1 MIRSLIYIAILAGL
15 AFVATWF
22 ADQPGD
28 ITIHWGSQIY
38 EPRPIVA
45 LGILLAAT
53 FALMILWS
61 VLRFFL
67 RIPTL
72 ASIAM
77 RLRRRNKGYEAL
89 SQGMIAA
96 GAGDVS
102 TATRA
107 ARQAEKALGDDPLAL
122 LLKAQA
128 AQISGDNVTAETTFK
143 RMAELPAT
151 RLFGLRGLYAEAR
164 RRGDDAAAHAFA
176 LQAHDAAAL
185 PWAGQAIIER
195 HTMTDDWQ
203 SALDI
208 VERSFARKTIDR
220 KTADRQRAVLKV
232 GIGMDRQDRAP
243 DEALQIA
250 RESIKLAPD
259 LIPAYVLA
267 GRMLA
272 RKSDI
277 RRAAKVIES
286 GWKVMPHPDLA
297 AAYLDLRPGDSATD
311 RLGRA
316 QTLSKLNPDHRE
328 SRLLLARAAIDAKD
342 FTLARATMAPLVG
355 DASPRPTV
363 RVCLLMADLE
373 ETENGPT
380 GRMREWL
387 ARAARAPRDPAWV
400 ADGIISDTWA
410 PASPVTGRIDAFR
423 WETPAERLH
432 PPEEAPLSTL
442 TGPDPAVLDAPRGG
456 DAKLI
461 ESTAIATQPAMAEAP
476 QPAAAAPPAPT
487 VTLEAPPADPLET
500 PAPFHQPTPEPKPL
514 QFIAAPDDPGP
525 EPMPD
530 APKRKG
536 WFE

>member
-1 MIRSLIYIAILAGL
+1 MIRSLIYIAILAAV

-53 FALMILWS
+53 LVLMFIWS
-61 VLRFFL
+61 LLRFVL

-72 ASIAM
+72 ATIAM

-107 ARQAEKALGDDPLAL
+107 ARQAEKALGNDPLAL

-128 AQISGDNVTAETTFK
+128 AQISGDNVTAETTF
-143 RMAELPAT
+143 RQMAQLPAT
-151 RLFGLRGLYAEAR
+151 KLFGLRGLYAEAR
-164 RRGDDAAAHAFA
+164 RRGDDAAAHGFA

-203 SALDI
+203 SALEI

-220 KTADRQRAVLKV
+220 QTADRQRAVLKV

-272 RKSDI
+272 RKGDI

-286 GWKVMPHPDLA
+286 GWRVMPHPDLA
-297 AAYLDLRPGDSATD
+297 AAYLDLRPGDSSTD
-311 RLGRA
+311 RLSRA
-316 QTLSKLNPDHRE
+316 QTLAKLSPDHRE

-342 FTLARATMAPLVG
+342 FALARNTMAPLVG
-355 DASPRPTV
+355 DSSPRPTA

-400 ADGIISDTWA
+400 ADGVISDTWA

-432 PPEEAPLSTL
+432 APEEAPLSSL
-442 TGPDPAVLDAPRGG
+442 TGPEPSVFDAPPAG
-456 DAKLI
+456 DPKLI
-461 ESTAIATQPAMAEAP
+461 ESAAIEAETAIDEDIA
-476 QPAAAAPPAPT
+476 PAAAAQ
-487 VTLEAPPADPLET
+487 T
-500 PAPFHQPTPEPKPL
+500 PATEPATAAAEPKPV
-514 QFIAAPDDPGP
+514 QFIAAPDDPGLEPTP
-525 EPMPD
+525 ES
-530 APKRKG
+530 PKRKG
-536 WFE
+536 WFQA